1 MDTIICAELLGPFS
15 NNYSLNLYENQP
27 RNVYIEFPNTI
38 DNLDNNQKKV
48 QKYINNKYTMLR
60 LLNQTVKDEQ
70 PIEGGIFIIT
80 SIMIMDENMTKTLDT
95 KFLGINVS
103 NNNNR
108 LDFFTPNNTPKIQV
122 QKEINREMEM
132 FYTPDGIGFN

>member
-1 MDTIICAELLGPFS
+1 MNTIICAELLGPFR
-15 NNYSLNLYENQP
+15 NNDSQNMYDIQP

-38 DNLDNNQKKV
+38 DNLNNNQKKV
-48 QKYINNKYTMLR
+48 QKYITNKFTMLN
-60 LLNQTVKDEQ
+60 LLNQTIEDEQ

-95 KFLGINVS
+95 KFLGINVI
-103 NNNNR
+103 NKKNR
-108 LDFFTPNNTPKIQV
+108 LDFLRFNNTPKIHV
-122 QKEINREMEM
+122 PKEINREMEI